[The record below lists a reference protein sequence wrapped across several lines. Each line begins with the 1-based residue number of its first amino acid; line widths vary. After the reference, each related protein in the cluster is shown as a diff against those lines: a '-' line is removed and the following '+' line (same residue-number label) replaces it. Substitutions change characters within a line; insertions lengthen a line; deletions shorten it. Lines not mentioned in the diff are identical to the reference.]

1 MVDIYCNGGSLLGC
15 QLDFEELHHMMMD
28 AYISDD
34 TFIRFKFENGDQGA
48 VRKRYINS
56 YCESAGE
63 EGDADESIR

>member
-34 TFIRFKFENGDQGA
+34 TFIRFKFENGERGA
-48 VRKRYINS
+48 VRKRCINC
-56 YCESAGE
+56 YCESAKE
-63 EGDADESIR
+63 DGDADESLR